1 MFLFKKKK
9 KGQYF
14 TETLWESLEW
24 IEKLHSQFF
33 KKELQ
38 RVSVASIGYFQKQKF
53 HNDGYN
59 FKSPVTGNSYFLNS
73 C

>member
-24 IEKLHSQFF
+24 IEKLHSQFL
-33 KKELQ
+33 KKSYKE
-38 RVSVASIGYFQKQKF
+38 FQLL
-53 HNDGYN
+53 
-59 FKSPVTGNSYFLNS
+59 V
-73 C
+73 